1 MDGLI
6 CMWSHPLE
14 ESTPPMLNE
23 RECLVPCDKESEHE
37 TTRELGKDANQRYN
51 IIILMNILCVPAV
64 TLVQASRQCSSS
76 TSLHFCTSALVSQ
89 EPRS

>member
-23 RECLVPCDKESEHE
+23 RESLVACDKESEHE
-37 TTRELGKDANQRYN
+37 TTRELGKDANQRYD
-51 IIILMNILCVPAV
+51 IIILCVPAV
-64 TLVQASRQCSSS
+64 TLVQASRQCLSS